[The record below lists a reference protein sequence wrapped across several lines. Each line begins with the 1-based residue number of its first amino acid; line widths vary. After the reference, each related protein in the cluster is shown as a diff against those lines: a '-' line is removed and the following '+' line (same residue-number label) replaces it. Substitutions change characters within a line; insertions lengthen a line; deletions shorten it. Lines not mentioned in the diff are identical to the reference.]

1 MGQGR
6 IYIVLIFLEYE
17 LATDSIP
24 IALIFLGLACHIW
37 TILKTDQ
44 RPSGLLLLLLTD
56 SISIIREFVLSEL
69 LLNVLREQLLYR
81 TDLI

>member
-1 MGQGR
+1 MGQGH

-44 RPSGLLLLLLTD
+44 RPSSLLLLLLTD
-56 SISIIREFVLSEL
+56 SISIIGEFVLSKL

-81 TDLI
+81 TDLV